1 LIPPVDKLHRK
12 LEMSEQKGPKIDLP
26 DELAAELDEQPAEDA
41 QESGDPEAA
50 AEQVSVEAAGEAAPE
65 AEAAAEPSEDE
76 EAPEATPEEQL
87 AALNDRYLRLG
98 ADFEN
103 FKRRMLKERQELLNY
118 GSESLIKEL
127 LPTVDNLERALGYAV
142 AEEEEAIDKDNLAE
156 GVELTFRSLMQTLE
170 KAGVEVIA
178 PEGEEFDPRHH
189 EAMRQ
194 IPSAEHPPGTVI
206 EVYQKGYLL
215 RQRLLRPALVAVS
228 SAAENDSNDD

>member
-1 LIPPVDKLHRK
+1 
-12 LEMSEQKGPKIDLP
+12 MSEQKGPKIDLP
-26 DELAAELDEQPAEDA
+26 EELAAELDEKPAEGA
-41 QESGDPEAA
+41 QESGDPEAVEEEPAAAA
-50 AEQVSVEAAGEAAPE
+50 AEAAEDGAPE
-65 AEAAAEPSEDE
+65 AEAEGAAGPSEDE

-87 AALNDRYLRLG
+87 AALNDRYLRLA

-127 LPTVDNLERALGYAV
+127 LPTVDNLERALGYAG

-170 KAGVEVIA
+170 KAGVEVVA
-178 PEGEEFDPRHH
+178 PEGDEFDPRHH

-228 SAAENDSNDD
+228 SAAENESNDD